1 MNVLIAAIV
10 ETQMH
15 GLAHIIAREL
25 PRCALGPYRSMPTQE
40 KAGRRILR
48 GLLHMERTREI
59 HRPATR
65 LLLKNVCLT
74 HMDGTENH
82 SLTICSRAHARHTHE
97 IQIKS

>member
-1 MNVLIAAIV
+1 
-10 ETQMH
+10 
-15 GLAHIIAREL
+15 
-25 PRCALGPYRSMPTQE
+25 
-40 KAGRRILR
+40 
-48 GLLHMERTREI
+48 MERTREI